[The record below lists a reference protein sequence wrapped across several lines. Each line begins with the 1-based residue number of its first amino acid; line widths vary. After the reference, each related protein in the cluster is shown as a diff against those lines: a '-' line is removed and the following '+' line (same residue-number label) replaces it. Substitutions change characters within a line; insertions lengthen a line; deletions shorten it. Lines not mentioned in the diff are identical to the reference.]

1 MKRRL
6 YPVFTKYHCPFTRR
20 NFILENNQKH
30 VTGTEVGVTSKLFV
44 RRGIALTAA
53 FVVLFSFLVYRI
65 AKIQFVDGEDYRNA
79 AQDQYTHELTI
90 PAKRG
95 DIVDRNGTILATTIT
110 VQNCFISPADIPL
123 KDKDGNP
130 TDETKELVIKELSK
144 ILNVEQSFIREKA
157 EKVNRKYEMI
167 KKELNAE
174 EEAAVRKLITD
185 YKLTNIVHLEEST
198 KRYYPYND
206 LASHIIGFTG
216 STNNGLQGLEYTY
229 DEFLTGVDGR
239 VVKAT
244 DANGNEI
251 PFDYESY
258 IDAIDG
264 YNLVTTIDWSIQSVL
279 EKYLRQAYEET
290 KPTGTVT
297 GIICDV
303 NTGDVLAMANAPSF
317 DLNNY
322 SVLTEPYLDLLAE
335 FEALEGVTEKE
346 ITEYKAQLRYNM
358 WSNFAV
364 SATYEPGS
372 TFNMITGA
380 IALDEGCITETDTFE
395 CQGRYV
401 IAGVPIKC
409 HVYGKK
415 IHGTQVFSQAIYN
428 SCNPAFIQISQ
439 KIGPERF
446 EEYFDL
452 FGYRE
457 KISSDFLGE
466 ATSIF
471 FPTLGVVD
479 LANASFGQGFK
490 VTPIQH
496 LRALCTIANGGYLV
510 TPHLAKQITDTEGNV
525 IENVQYGASRQV
537 VSSKTCGIIMNALIN
552 STKNASVS
560 GYNVVSKTG
569 TSQKLDTVDIEDDYV
584 LSCVTF
590 APAEDPQIAILVLVD
605 NPTVTTST
613 VYGSSIAAPI
623 VSNVL
628 SEVLPYMGILPTESG
643 ADVMV
648 TVQDYRRNDVDTAAF
663 AIEQLGLKVHIK
675 GSGTEVI
682 DQMPRAGEELNTEN
696 GVVVLY
702 TEGSNTGEMIVMPDL
717 SDMSPAKVTEAL
729 INRHLNISV
738 SGIFNDSYT
747 NSYVFSQSV
756 PAGTLVAPGT
766 VIEVEFRYNE
776 EIE

>member
-1 MKRRL
+1 M
-6 YPVFTKYHCPFTRR
+6 
-20 NFILENNQKH
+20 ENNQKH
-30 VTGTEVGVTSKLFV
+30 ISGTEVGVTSKLFV
-44 RRGIALTAA
+44 KRGIIITVGFVLVFA
-53 FVVLFSFLVYRI
+53 FLIYRI
-65 AKIQFVDGEDYRNA
+65 AKIQFADGEEYRNA

-90 PAKRG
+90 PARRG
-95 DIVDRNGTILATTIT
+95 DIIDRNGTVLATTIT
-110 VQNCFISPADIPL
+110 VQNCFISPADIPTT
-123 KDKDGNP
+123 DESGNP
-130 TDETKELVIKELSK
+130 TDEKKELIIEELSK
-144 ILNVEQSFIREKA
+144 ILDVEESFIREKA
-157 EKVNRKYEMI
+157 DKVNRKYEMI
-167 KKELNAE
+167 KKELSAE
-174 EEAAVRKLITD
+174 EEAAVRLLIAEEG
-185 YKLTNIVHLEEST
+185 LTNMVHLEESS
-198 KRYYPYND
+198 KRYYPYSN
-206 LASHIIGFTG
+206 LGCHIIGFTG

-229 DEFLTGVDGR
+229 DEYLTGIDGR

-251 PFDYESY
+251 AFDYESY

-264 YNLVTTIDWSIQSVL
+264 YSVVTTVDWSIQSIL
-279 EKYLRQAYEET
+279 EKYLKQAYEET
-290 KPTGTVT
+290 RPTGTVT

-303 NTGDVLAMANAPSF
+303 NTGDVLALGNYPSF
-317 DLNNY
+317 DLNDY
-322 SVLTEPYLDLLAE
+322 SVLTEPYLELLNEFTAAE
-335 FEALEGVTEKE
+335 DVTEE
-346 ITEYKAQLRYNM
+346 QINNYKAELRYKM

-364 SATYEPGS
+364 TSTYEPGS
-372 TFNMITGA
+372 TFKMVTGA
-380 IALDEGCITETDTFE
+380 IALDEGSITETDTFE

-409 HVYGKK
+409 HVYGKSV
-415 IHGTQVFSQAIYN
+415 HGTQVFSQAIFN

-439 KIGPERF
+439 KIGADTF

-452 FGYRE
+452 FGYTE

-466 ATSIF
+466 GSTIF
-471 FPTLGVVD
+471 FPSLGIVD

-510 TPHLAKQITDTEGNV
+510 TPHLVNRIVDDEGNV
-525 IENVQYGASRQV
+525 IENIGYDVSRQV
-537 VSSKTCGIIMNALIN
+537 VSTATCDVIMKALLN

-605 NPTVTTST
+605 NPTITNST

-648 TVQDYRRNDVDTAAF
+648 TVKDYRGTDIDSAKF
-663 AIEQLGLKVHIK
+663 AIEELGLKVHIK
-675 GSGTEVI
+675 GNGTEVT
-682 DQMPRAGEELNTEN
+682 DQLPRSGAELNTEN

-702 TEGSNTGEMIVMPDL
+702 TEGSNNSDMIVMPDL
-717 SDMSPAKVTEAL
+717 TDMSPAKVSETL
-729 INRHLNISV
+729 SNRHLNISV
-738 SGIFNDSYT
+738 DGIFNDNYT
-747 NSYVFSQSV
+747 NSYVYSQSV

-766 VIEVEFRYNE
+766 IIHVEFRYNE